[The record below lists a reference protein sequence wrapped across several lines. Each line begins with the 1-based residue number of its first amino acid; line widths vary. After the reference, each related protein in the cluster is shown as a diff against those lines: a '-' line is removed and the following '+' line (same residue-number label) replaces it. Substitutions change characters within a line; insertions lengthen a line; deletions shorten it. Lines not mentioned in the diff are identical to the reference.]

1 MQPARQPSNKKD
13 INQEQAPRTLA
24 SQFQEPK
31 FPAQGLV
38 GDGPFRLQPE
48 RRRVPRRVVSGGAMA
63 IFSEGHGPGRLA
75 RVDLVDAS
83 WTGLGVRSPMKIEP
97 GSTVSIIPEH
107 AMSPRQVGVVMRCE
121 QEHEGVYLV
130 GVQCRTQKT
139 AA

>member
-1 MQPARQPSNKKD
+1 MQPARKNNDNRKNQAKPS
-13 INQEQAPRTLA
+13 APLA

-31 FPAQGLV
+31 FPAQGMV
-38 GDGPFRLQPE
+38 DEGPFRLQPE

-63 IFSEGHGPGRLA
+63 IFSEGPGPGRLT
-75 RVDLVDAS
+75 RVELVDAS
-83 WTGLGVRSPMKIEP
+83 WTGLGMRSPMKIDA

-121 QEHEGVYLV
+121 QEQEGVYIV